1 MVRDLRSSVHLS
13 SEGLL
18 QLSIMPT
25 EGRAECTDI
34 TTALVSSW
42 PGLVR
47 VRGPGLCLVAV
58 VLWCHG
64 AVRQLLFLL
73 MRVRKLIKAKG
84 ILIRII
90 ADTLVLS
97 GVNLKFLLL

>member
-1 MVRDLRSSVHLS
+1 MVRDLRSSVHFS

-42 PGLVR
+42 PGLVNIGPR
-47 VRGPGLCLVAV
+47 SWFMFGCRGAV
-58 VLWCHG
+58 VPWCCPT
-64 AVRQLLFLL
+64 AFISANESQE
-73 MRVRKLIKAKG
+73 
-84 ILIRII
+84 
-90 ADTLVLS
+90 T
-97 GVNLKFLLL
+97 N